1 VEGDERRDTRYDR
14 GKMGLEP
21 DGSIRWRIHLRSSP
35 AAVYELLATGSGRA
49 RFWARRAEETAG
61 VVRFEFANGQRL
73 VAEILERSPP
83 QRFALTYFGGSRVTF
98 ELASNGSGGTDLE
111 LREEDVPES
120 ERLDNLAGWVTVL
133 LALKA
138 AADFHVD
145 LRNDDPARPWEDGY
159 VDV

>member
-1 VEGDERRDTRYDR
+1 
-14 GKMGLEP
+14 MGLER

-83 QRFALTYFGGSRVTF
+83 RRFALTYFGDSRVTF
-98 ELASNGSGGTDLE
+98 ELAGDGAGGTDLA
-111 LREEDVPES
+111 LCEEGVPEAD
-120 ERLDNLAGWVTVL
+120 RLDNLAGWVSVL

-138 AADFHVD
+138 AADFGID
-145 LRNDDPARPWEDGY
+145 LRNDDAAKRWEHGY